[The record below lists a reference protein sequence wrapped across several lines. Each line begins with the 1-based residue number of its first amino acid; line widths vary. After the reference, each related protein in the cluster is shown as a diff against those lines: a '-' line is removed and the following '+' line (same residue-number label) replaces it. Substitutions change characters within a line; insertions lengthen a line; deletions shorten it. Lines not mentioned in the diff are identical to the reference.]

1 MREAPWI
8 INRWIVSVVFIL
20 ATAITCLAVPEE
32 TAAVSFKLVH
42 TFDKAELASTA
53 PFNQQGLLAVR
64 VDGVV
69 QLWDT
74 RTGQLRAS
82 LAAQRKLFK
91 TIFSNDGATFITCGK
106 EKSGERTTSLWDVQT
121 GRLKTTV
128 SGIIVYGPAAGE
140 IVTLTD
146 REELKFW
153 NAETGELKKTVPA
166 YKNSFEDSRVSLDGR
181 VVVRYGGK
189 KGYLWE
195 TGTGRLIAVL
205 KPPETRYIPYYMDL
219 KLWGATF
226 SPDSRIVAT
235 EDSASNIEL
244 WDTST
249 GRLRAV
255 LEGHLSTVYTVA
267 FSNDGRLLASASR
280 DGTARIWDVES
291 GRLLRTLPAGKEIA
305 RSVEFNAAG
314 TLLAVGYHT
323 HGRVWDVATGNLHA
337 TLAPHSDVNTFVLFG
352 TYLDAVQILLSA
364 DDRFLLTI
372 GDKSVNVWTTGGS
385 LQTSLKG
392 ARSPLAFAPGNNL
405 LATTGPHGTVLVWSI
420 G

>member
-1 MREAPWI
+1 
-8 INRWIVSVVFIL
+8 
-20 ATAITCLAVPEE
+20 
-32 TAAVSFKLVH
+32 
-42 TFDKAELASTA
+42 
-53 PFNQQGLLAVR
+53 
-64 VDGVV
+64 
-69 QLWDT
+69 
-74 RTGQLRAS
+74 
-82 LAAQRKLFK
+82 
-91 TIFSNDGATFITCGK
+91 
-106 EKSGERTTSLWDVQT
+106 
-121 GRLKTTV
+121 
-128 SGIIVYGPAAGE
+128 
-140 IVTLTD
+140 
-146 REELKFW
+146 
-153 NAETGELKKTVPA
+153 
-166 YKNSFEDSRVSLDGR
+166 
-181 VVVRYGGK
+181 
-189 KGYLWE
+189 
-195 TGTGRLIAVL
+195 
-205 KPPETRYIPYYMDL
+205 MDL

-291 GRLLRTLPAGKEIA
+291 GRLLKTLPAGKEIA